1 MAASCSVRAADG
13 LGTWTACNDTSAV
26 DFLDLVLLALMLLA
40 AYSGYR
46 RGAVLQVLTF
56 GGLFLGLL
64 VGALV
69 APQLAR
75 LVSNPT
81 TQAVI
86 ALVGFLAFAA
96 AGDVVGWMAG
106 ARVWQATR
114 RSRLAG
120 VDAAG
125 GSVVA
130 IVALLLATWFIGLN
144 LASGPWPPLSRE
156 IRGSAIIRGLDDA
169 LPEPPSLLGQVRQF
183 LDKFGFPE
191 VFAGLPPAPGG
202 PVKPPT
208 SQQARKA
215 FRGASGS
222 TLKIVGKACGRIQEG
237 SGFVVAD
244 GYVVTNAHVVAG
256 VRSPEVQAQ
265 NGGTQPARP
274 VLFDP
279 RLDVAVLRVGSTPP
293 PLQLDDREVGRGAR
307 GAVVGYPGGGDL
319 TGVRA
324 ASRRVLHAVGR
335 DIYGNGTV
343 VRDIYEL
350 QAVVRPGN
358 SGGPFVLVDGEVA
371 GLVFAASTTDP
382 DIGYAI
388 TSTEIKGDLDRG
400 IGSRSAV
407 GTGGCTR

>member
-1 MAASCSVRAADG
+1 VN
-13 LGTWTACNDTSAV
+13 L
-26 DFLDLVLLALMLLA
+26 LDLVLLALLLLA

-46 RGAVLQVLTF
+46 RGALLQVLTF
-56 GGLFLGLL
+56 GGMFLGLL

-69 APQLAR
+69 APRLAT

-81 TQAVI
+81 AQAAV
-86 ALVGFLAFAA
+86 ALTGFLAFAA
-96 AGDVVGWMAG
+96 LGDVVGWMIG
-106 ARVWQATR
+106 ARVWQAAR

-130 IVALLLATWFIGLN
+130 LVALLLATWFIGLN

-169 LPEPPSLLGQVRQF
+169 LPEPPSILGQVRQF
-183 LDKFGFPE
+183 LDRFGFPE

-208 SQQARKA
+208 GQQAQKA
-215 FRGASGS
+215 FRDAAGS
-222 TLKIVGKACGRIQEG
+222 TLKVVGQACGRIQEG
-237 SGFVVAD
+237 TAFVVAD
-244 GYVVTNAHVVAG
+244 GYLVTNAHVVAG
-256 VRSPEVQAQ
+256 VRSPQVQAQ
-265 NGGTQPARP
+265 NGGSRPARV

-279 RLDVAVLRVGSTPP
+279 KLDVAVLRTGATPP
-293 PLQLDDREVGRGAR
+293 ALRLDHHEVDRGAR
-307 GAVVGYPGGGDL
+307 GALVGYPGGGDL
-319 TGVRA
+319 TGVKA
-324 ASRRVLHAVGR
+324 ASRRVLHATGR

-358 SGGPFVLVDGEVA
+358 SGGPFVLVNGQVA

-388 TSTEIKGDLDRG
+388 TSTEIRGDLDHG
-400 IGSRSAV
+400 IGRRAPV
-407 GTGGCTR
+407 PTGGCTQ

>member
-1 MAASCSVRAADG
+1 LALES
-13 LGTWTACNDTSAV
+13 ACNDTSV
-26 DFLDLVLLALMLLA
+26 VNLLDVVLLALVLLA

-46 RGAVLQVLTF
+46 RGALLQVLTF
-56 GGLFLGLL
+56 GGMFAGLL
-64 VGALV
+64 LGALI

-75 LVSNPT
+75 LVTNPT

-86 ALVGFLAFAA
+86 ALIAFLAFAA
-96 AGDVVGWMAG
+96 IGDVLGWMIG

-120 VDAAG
+120 IDAAG

-130 IVALLLATWFIGLN
+130 VVALLLATWFIGLN

-156 IRGSAIIRGLDDA
+156 IRGSAIIRGLDQA
-169 LPEPPSLLGQVRQF
+169 LPEPPSLLGQVRRF
-183 LDKFGFPE
+183 LNDFGFPE

-208 SQQARKA
+208 NAQARKA
-215 FRGASGS
+215 FREAAGS
-222 TLKIVGKACGRIQEG
+222 TLKIVGQACGRIQEG
-237 SGFVVAD
+237 SGFVVAP

-256 VRSPEVQAQ
+256 VGVPRVQAQ
-265 NGGTQPARP
+265 NGGNQPSRP

-279 RLDVAVLRVGSTPP
+279 RLDVAVLRVAHTPR
-293 PLQLDDREVGRGAR
+293 PLPVEDHEVERGAR
-307 GAVVGYPGGGDL
+307 AAVVGYPGGGDL
-319 TGVRA
+319 TGVKA
-324 ASRRVLHAVGR
+324 ASRRVLRAVGR
-335 DIYGNGTV
+335 DIYGNSTV

-358 SGGPFVLVDGEVA
+358 SGGPFVLVNGHVA

-382 DIGYAI
+382 SIGYAI
-388 TSTEIKGDLDRG
+388 K
-400 IGSRSAV
+400 
-407 GTGGCTR
+407 